1 MKCDKVDYQIHGNDL
16 QAVEIELD
24 PKESIIAEAGAMSW
38 MEEDISFEVKLG
50 DGSDPDRGLVSSF
63 FGSIGRVLTGES
75 LFMTHF
81 TNINENKKRKV
92 TFSSAL
98 PGKIMDVDL
107 ASLGGELLC
116 QKDAF
121 LCAAKGTSLEIAFKK
136 KLGVGFFGG
145 EGFILQKLQG
155 DGMVFL
161 QAGGTQVVKELEA
174 GEKLRVDTGA
184 ITAFTPSI
192 SYDIEMVGELKSMV
206 FGGEGLFLATLSGP
220 GTVILQSLPFSKL
233 ADRVFQSA
241 PKGSK
246 AGGDDQGQ

>member
-1 MKCDKVDYQIHGNDL
+1 MKCHAVDYKIHGNDL
-16 QAVEIELD
+16 QAVEVELD
-24 PKESIIAEAGAMSW
+24 QDECIVAEAGAMSW
-38 MEEDISFEVKLG
+38 MEEDIEFEAKLG
-50 DGSDPDRGLVSSF
+50 DGSNPDQGLVSSI
-63 FGSIGRVLTGES
+63 FGSIGRAITGES

-81 TNINENKKRKV
+81 TNKGSEKRNV

-98 PGKIMDVDL
+98 PGRIMDVDM

-116 QKDAF
+116 QKDSF

-136 KLGVGFFGG
+136 RLGAGFFGG
-145 EGFILQKLQG
+145 EGFILQRLQG

-161 QAGGTQVVKELEA
+161 QAGGTQVVKELQN
-174 GEKLRVDTGA
+174 GEKLRVDTGC

-192 SYDIEMVGELKSMV
+192 SYDIELAGGLKSMV